1 MFAHAI
7 AISDIS
13 ICVSPPCLH
22 SLDVSFS
29 WPLHGLTGI
38 DLGTNM
44 DEIRE
49 QQFRSGSVG
58 QDVIHCS
65 FRVLQTVCFEF
76 AQKYV
81 QKFDETGHISDVD
94 LDESLWHVVMGNF
107 CNTHGSIKI

>member
-49 QQFRSGSVG
+49 QQFPLWVRRSRCFS
-58 QDVIHCS
+58 
-65 FRVLQTVCFEF
+65 LQTMCFEF
-76 AQKYV
+76 AQKYY
-81 QKFDETGHISDVD
+81 QQFDETGHISDVD

-107 CNTHGSIKI
+107 CNARINQNI